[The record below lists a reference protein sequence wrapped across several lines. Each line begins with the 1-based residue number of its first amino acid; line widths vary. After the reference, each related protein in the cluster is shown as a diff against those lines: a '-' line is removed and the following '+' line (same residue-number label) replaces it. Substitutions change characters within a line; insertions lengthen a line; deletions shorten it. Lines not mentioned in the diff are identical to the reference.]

1 MFEVEVSS
9 YRLYFEIAKQ
19 NLCKATEIKHQM
31 NQIENKSIGLLSGK
45 VHDTDM
51 YYLFKESL

>member
-9 YRLYFEIAKQ
+9 YRLYFKIAKQ

-31 NQIENKSIGLLSGK
+31 NQMEKSIGLLSGK

-51 YYLFKESL
+51 YYLLKQSI